1 MNSNTVIVERIFDA
15 PLNLVWRALTEQDL
29 MKLWYFDLSEFKLE
43 KGFVF
48 KFTGCSAAGT
58 HYQHIC
64 EITEIIPLKK
74 LSYSWRYDGYEGI
87 SLVTFE
93 LFDEAEKTKL
103 ILTHSG
109 LDTFPSDIPDLAIHK
124 FEEGWIQIINNSLQL
139 FIETHTK

>member
-1 MNSNTVIVERIFDA
+1 MKSNTVIIERVFDA
-15 PLNLVWRALTEQDL
+15 ERSLIWQALTEKDL
-29 MKLWYFDLSEFKLE
+29 MKLWYFDLNEFKLE

-48 KFTGCSAAGT
+48 RFTGCSAAGT
-58 HYQHIC
+58 NYTHTC
-64 EITEIIPLKK
+64 EITEIIPQKK
-74 LSYSWRYDGYEGI
+74 LSYTWRYDGYEGI

-124 FEEGWIQIINNSLQL
+124 FEEGWIEIINNSLKL
-139 FIETHTK
+139 FIETQAK